1 VIIHINGKESRVESN
16 LSVSELL
23 EELGIRPGRVVV
35 ELNAEVVS
43 RDVYGATQL
52 QKGDEVEIVQFVGG
66 G

>member
-1 VIIHINGKESRVESN
+1 MASN
-16 LSVSELL
+16 LSISELL

-43 RDVYGATQL
+43 RDVYDATQL

>member
-1 VIIHINGKESRVESN
+1 MESN

-52 QKGDEVEIVQFVGG
+52 QRGDEVEIVQFVGG